1 MFAAIPAD
9 SQTAISLRIYKHAL
23 IGLRLLTVNLAPD
36 PTDNPHWG
44 THTIYVNRFRVLL
57 SPYQYFTV
65 HAITDYKL
73 LPAALQQT
81 DVFTYPHTHLRCAV
95 KTGNLLYARQS
106 NTCFVSHKFRIGILT
121 LPVTRIYRLTH
132 RLAYRSE
139 CFLIVRIPADH
150 VYWH

>member
-9 SQTAISLRIYKHAL
+9 SQTAISLRIYKPAL
-23 IGLRLLTVNLAPD
+23 IGIRLLTVNLAPD

-73 LPAALQQT
+73 LPIDLHQI
-81 DVFTYPHTHLRCAV
+81 DVFTYPQAYLRCAV
-95 KTGNLLYARQS
+95 KTGNLHYARQS
-106 NTCFVSHKFRIGILT
+106 DSLLRF
-121 LPVTRIYRLTH
+121 
-132 RLAYRSE
+132 A
-139 CFLIVRIPADH
+139 
-150 VYWH
+150 